1 MTIVFSQVLTATRP
15 PRTPFWLLLSVL
27 TATVLLLA
35 LCSLTTGA
43 ASVPWS
49 GLLQLFS
56 DNAEPASQHIVWQLR
71 LPRTLLALL
80 VGVHFALAGLILQTV
95 IRNPLADPGV
105 IGVSGGASLMIV
117 VVLLLS
123 DYLQVHWLAVAASP
137 LPLGWLP
144 LAALAG
150 GLASALLV
158 LQLGWRSGLEPARL
172 ALYGVAIGALLNA
185 AVMWTILAW
194 GGGRTELSLSWLAG
208 SLYGRGYAEVLTLLP
223 WTLGCA
229 LLYLCL
235 LKPLAL
241 LRFPDHSALSLGL
254 AVRRWRLLALLL
266 AVMLAASAIAVTGPV
281 GFVGLIVPHLARLLL
296 SGRMAGGQHAGGYL
310 LKLSLLT
317 TLCGAGLMLAA
328 DIVGRTLVS
337 PLELPAGVLT
347 TLLGMPLMLWLLQR
361 QSGHS
366 IGNGT
371 HNKSRSSA
379 C

>member
-1 MTIVFSQVLTATRP
+1 MKKRLIQDVAVKRP
-15 PRTPFWLLLSVL
+15 PRDRFWRLTGLFTATLLLL
-27 TATVLLLA
+27 TAY
-35 LCSLTTGA
+35 SLTTGA
-43 ASVPWS
+43 AAISWTELSLLVS
-49 GLLQLFS
+49 GQ
-56 DNAEPASQHIVWQLR
+56 AEQDTQHIIWQLR

-80 VGVHFALAGLILQTV
+80 VGVHFALSGLILQTV
-95 IRNPLADPGV
+95 LRNPLADPGV

-123 DYLQVHWLAVAASP
+123 DYLQVHWFGTAASP

-144 LAALAG
+144 LAAMAG
-150 GLASALLV
+150 GLVSALCV

-208 SLYGRGYAEVLTLLP
+208 SLYGRGYNEVLALVPWTLLGGFMYLLMLKPLTLL
-223 WTLGCA
+223 
-229 LLYLCL
+229 
-235 LKPLAL
+235 
-241 LRFPDHSALSLGL
+241 RFSDQSALSLGL

-266 AVMLAASAIAVTGPV
+266 AVLLAASAIAVTGPV

-296 SGRMAGGQHAGGYL
+296 HGDISGGHI
-310 LKLSLLT
+310 LKLSLIS
-317 TLCGAGLMLAA
+317 TLCGASLMLAA
-328 DIVGRTLVS
+328 DITGRTLVS

-361 QSGHS
+361 QARFS
-366 IGNGT
+366 
-371 HNKSRSSA
+371 SRESA